1 MYTDLILL
9 CAAALAAVFDLKTSK
24 IPNIISFFTFGA
36 LCLNE
41 LLQSGLVSVFF
52 HFAGA
57 LLICALLFPFFAVSS
72 LGAGDIKLM
81 AALSAGLSFHGALIF
96 LFASF
101 LWGAALGVIRIAKE
115 GSDIRQTVHLAP
127 AILLGIST
135 VLLLGAG

>member
-1 MYTDLILL
+1 MYTSVILL

-24 IPNIISFFTFGA
+24 IPNIIPFVTFAA

-41 LLQSGLVSVFF
+41 LLQTGMVSMFF
-52 HFAGA
+52 LFARA
-57 LLICALLFPFFAVSS
+57 LLVCVLLFPFFAVSS

-81 AALSAGLSFHGALIF
+81 AALSAGLSSRGALIF

-101 LWGAALGVIRIAKE
+101 LWGAALGLMRMAKE
-115 GSDIRQTVHLAP
+115 KAGLRQRLHLAP

-135 VLLLGAG
+135 ALLLGAG

>member
-9 CAAALAAVFDLKTSK
+9 CAAALAVVFDLKTSK
-24 IPNIISFFTFGA
+24 IPNIIPFFTFAA

-41 LLQSGLVSVFF
+41 LLQAGMVSMFF
-52 HFAGA
+52 LFARA

-81 AALSAGLSFHGALIF
+81 AALSAGLSSRGALLF
-96 LFASF
+96 LFISF
-101 LWGAALGVIRIAKE
+101 LWGAALGVLLIARE
-115 GSDIRQTVHLAP
+115 GSDIRQAVHLAP

-135 VLLLGAG
+135 TLLLGAG